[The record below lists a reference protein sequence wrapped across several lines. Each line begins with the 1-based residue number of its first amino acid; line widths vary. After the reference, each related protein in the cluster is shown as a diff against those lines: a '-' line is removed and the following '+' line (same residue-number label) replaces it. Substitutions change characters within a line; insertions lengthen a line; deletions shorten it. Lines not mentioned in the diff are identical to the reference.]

1 MSYSLVIDFQQYLK
15 IYREIQAQFPGRLVP
30 DPYLFDK
37 NISNSANLSNIALH
51 FFDINATAAYVCAL
65 RPLVVEVVSRIASN
79 DAIERAYLNR
89 RNKSVSVAGSAALS
103 SLSKIGTSCPET
115 LTIIEYYLQKN
126 QFFSMIDIETIDQ
139 HELQSILLSFYRLL
153 TAHRDKF
160 HRYVD
165 SALLHSIISSERSS
179 SVNKLLAI
187 KILAI
192 HLFLSEKVA
201 AEMIHNHIGR
211 GPFLGVYEGVDQ
223 IDYEFV
229 ALYEA
234 QRLADMLKYPSLKPA
249 RAENKYTVKFVQ
261 QDFSAGATIVADV
274 VIPNICGLMRGR
286 TEEVARS
293 EFVPLPKSL
302 ASMNQLAQCIQ
313 RSEPVLLVGRSGTG
327 KTFLINE
334 VARML
339 QLDTMV
345 KIHLNQQTD
354 SKLLLG
360 TYSSGAKPGTFEWKN
375 GVLTTAVKEG
385 RWVLVEDIDKAPNE
399 VLSILLSL
407 LEKRELTIPS
417 RGEVIKAAN
426 GFQLISSLRV
436 AGDLRKI
443 TLHDMIGL
451 RLWNVVELEELDTKE
466 LRTIL
471 DTKFPLLANFTAMF
485 IKCFQSVRELYDS
498 RKFLSMNRGAQPRA
512 LTIRDL
518 MKLCRRCT
526 RILEDRHV
534 DSASLLP
541 EEVFDLIFQETVDCF
556 TSSIVERSPIEA
568 VVQAVAV
575 CLEVPTSRAT
585 VHLNKHVPSFE
596 EYLDAVSVGRAH
608 LRKKTALGLKPA
620 RKSTAFARTNHCLR
634 LMEKIG
640 VGVAL
645 CEPLLLVGETGTG
658 KTTIVQEMAR
668 LLNKKL
674 TVINVSQQTEVGDL
688 LGGFKPVTTKSL
700 AIPLQE
706 DFEELFRRSFSV
718 KKNEQFLK
726 LLAKMFN
733 RAQWKGVVRLWREAF
748 KMAETLFAKQDD
760 ELAKKRK
767 LNDTDKAAL
776 MAEWRALYERVREFE
791 KQASSADKSLV
802 FKFVEGS
809 LVHAVRSGD
818 WVLLDEMNLAAP
830 ETLDSVAEL
839 LNEETAQRNLLLSEK
854 GDVESVK
861 AHPDFRIFGCMNPAT
876 DVGKKDLPEGIRS
889 RFTEIYV
896 HSPDQDIADLL
907 MIIDSYIGRY
917 ALADEWVGNDVA
929 ELYLAAKRLADTN
942 QIVDGSNQKPH
953 FSVRTLTR
961 TLQYVRDIVAIY
973 GLRRSLYEGFCM
985 AFLTLLDAESE
996 AKLRPLIEKHT
1007 IQRLKNARSVLAQV
1021 PADPSS
1027 DTQRYVQFKHYWMRR
1042 GPHEPEQQPHYIMTP
1057 FVEKNL
1063 MNLVRASSGRFPVLI
1078 QGPTSAG
1085 KTSMIS
1091 YLAKIT
1097 GHTFVRINNHEHTD
1111 LQEYLGTYVSDD
1123 TGKLVFREGV
1133 LVDALRKGHWIVLD
1147 ELNLAPTDVLEAL
1160 NRLLDDNR
1168 ELFIPETQEVVR
1180 PHPDFMLFAT
1190 QNPPGLYGGRKV
1202 LSKAFRNRFL
1212 ELHFD
1217 DIPQD
1222 ELEIILRERCQIA
1235 PSYAHKIVEVYK
1247 ELSVQRQS
1255 TRLFEKKNSF
1265 ATLRD
1270 LFRWALRDAVG
1281 YEQLAA
1287 NGYMLLAER
1296 VRRPEE
1302 KEVVKTAIERV
1313 MRVKLDMDA
1322 HYAQLEQQELAPL
1335 LQRPGPVVW
1344 TKAMRRLAVLVAT
1357 SIKYKEPL
1365 LLVGET
1371 GCGKTTVCQLVA
1383 EFYGKELVVVNAH
1396 QNTETGD
1403 LLGSQR
1409 PIRNRQRLK
1418 ENLEAGLRSVLA
1430 AHGATYEGLE
1440 PAMDVYNDLRR
1451 QGTLSDQEITTI
1463 EKLQAASR
1471 VLFEW
1476 FDGPLV
1482 TAMKNG
1488 SFFLLDEIS
1497 LADDSVLERLNSVL
1511 EPERSLLLAEK
1522 GSEDAAVVADENFQF
1537 FATMNPGGDYG
1548 KKELSPALRNRFTEI
1563 WVPSMESFDDVRQI
1577 VESQL
1582 APGNRRLADAVVRF
1596 SEWYG
1601 LRLGNGSATSGV
1613 ISLRDILAW
1622 VTFINSATANGTAP
1636 PAALLHGACMVF
1648 IDGLG
1653 TNNTAFL
1660 ADNEARLRQTKLE
1673 FVQKLAE
1680 FSGLYLQPLYTAPCE
1695 VHVTEHHVI
1704 CGEFRVSR
1712 VSATEDSNFNLTAPT
1727 TAANAMRV
1735 VRAMQI
1741 HKPILL
1747 EGSPG
1752 VGKTSLVSALA
1763 AAVGKSLTR
1772 INLSEQTD
1780 LIDLFGSDSPVED
1793 GEAGE
1798 FRWRDSPFLRAMKR
1812 GDWVLLDEMNLA
1824 SQSVL
1829 EGLNACLDH
1838 RGEAYIPELDRSF
1851 RSHLEFMV
1859 FAAQNPQHQGGGRKG
1874 LPKSFV
1880 NRFSVVYVEMLTEV
1894 DLKMIARHLY
1904 PELDHNVSDK
1914 LVEFVS
1920 LLEKEVVL
1928 HRKWGAVGGPWEFNL
1943 RDTLRWLSLMS
1954 SQSLLESP
1962 TPGDFFEMVVQ
1973 HRFRTAA
1980 DRARAQELYEQV
1992 FGARASTA
2000 PYYQLTVDH
2009 VQCQAELVSRNRLN
2023 QYLADDKLSPLQ
2035 CNFTALETLLR
2046 CVKKQWPLILVGP
2059 TNAGK
2064 TELIRFAAGVVGTRL
2079 YEFSMNNDI
2088 DSMDILGGFEQDDL
2102 SREIAE
2108 FAQDLQAYLM
2118 EAAAY
2123 NFLSS
2128 SGDTA
2133 VLQHTLRF
2141 IDYLA
2146 THEISKAQ
2154 FSQLQQ
2160 HFVVLQQSVASD
2172 MFQQLEARY
2181 RVLCEKLGQ
2190 GDKIKFRW
2198 FDSLLV
2204 QAVEKGHWLVL
2215 DNANLCSPSVLDRLN
2230 SLLEM
2235 DGSLVINECTDADGN
2250 PRHLRPHPGFRLF
2263 LTADPRYGELSRAMR
2278 NRGIEIYLEQMEQRA
2293 TRFDRRLLARDS
2305 VSAHVSSYD
2314 AAVAPLAVL
2323 ADVLSISGEHL
2334 ADVAAAALP
2343 MWSHAKV
2350 SALAANAARLP
2361 NFGHIRA
2368 ALEQITGRL
2377 DFYRSLQLRPQI
2389 SELYEAAQTNKP
2401 IKVAVAAQS
2410 LNPVLNAY
2418 ILNGLAK
2425 QRPQLDSPEAIYFF
2439 HVVGMLYSAQEFL
2452 KKLHVRAENAKVTE
2466 LTYLERSAAQAA
2478 GRTLKNVPRLNVYGL
2493 VLEIADFVLSELKQ
2507 ADCRWTFSG
2516 QFRSLFKLMFIW
2528 QGIVDCSTVQH
2539 ETKLRIYQEKILAW
2553 LDNYTGNG
2561 EPLRAVA
2568 QSFAKQL
2575 ELRQGHSMALIWEKC
2590 KAVYPATAESWKK
2603 YHLVIDATAEFD
2615 QVCME
2620 QYSENFE
2627 VVANLRQTFVT
2638 MLEQSVA
2645 GGSVDYLAEIME
2657 KIAAL
2662 KQISTSFLNPRK
2674 HHYSALFDLMLNF
2687 IDLARCSANQPL
2699 AMSAENLKLALL
2711 AARPTL
2717 SLTKWNQST
2726 FKPYPRILDNLWTGD
2741 SQSKLSGLLGQQLV
2755 EQLVSAGQNMKQLS
2769 GAAIDE
2775 ALADSKFLLQ
2785 TVVKNST
2792 ALNSPLENLRQLLV
2806 HWVLHICAAH
2816 TGKTTEFAELNDS
2829 VSAQSI
2835 AGYQTTLRDMPFF
2848 ADMFAHFFAPVL
2860 LVRATRRDLGRAW
2873 VLFACGMLHLFVPS
2887 QANDPA
2893 VADHVIYDDYVRLQR
2908 LVTGI
2913 RNSWVAYCSVAFGDR
2928 AVHVENLLPIVDE
2941 APPAAP
2947 KVYRSGEPIEA
2958 LFQEWTIFLDSAVK
2972 NRTVGSLMEA
2982 ADATMAKS
2990 TLEVQNLHRNS
3001 TQFFL
3006 RLRQN
3011 FSEFAD
3017 LNDVLAGFVYALR
3030 LGLDLLGETEP
3041 CDSKLWPVDPSVLGN
3056 ADKLAQTLGQ
3066 TNKLVKSQSIDA
3078 VDAEKLLVF
3087 GVKALHFQRQ
3097 CTADTDELLQTALMT
3112 AYYRWSMRRLKLEEQ
3127 ESKQHG
3133 VFQYEDASVDAEKE
3147 FAQLFPD
3154 AEIEV
3159 AGGAQKTGW
3168 EEVYA
3173 ELSSAFCSYHL
3184 DRPLGLQQ
3192 LVLEGATVV
3201 DSVGQLFARESCA
3214 VNTPSL
3220 LASSILQVA
3229 CAMDTFATNEN
3240 RTLDF
3245 YRDFSPHETRRSGQ
3259 LVLALQGHVRELLE
3273 QWPEHATLQQLF
3285 RICEEYLSYRA
3296 DTPLFRLLA
3305 KIEQIYTF
3313 VNEWEKYAHSGVSLQ
3328 RHFQN
3333 LADLVVSWRRLELSS
3348 WKEILANE
3356 ERAIETSMGKWW
3368 FHLFESVVVPEKQD
3382 VAQLVSAVNV
3392 FISRA
3397 TRGDMKHRFRL
3408 VQAFAE
3414 HVKSQQELYDALY
3427 NVLDFFQPFLVAVEN
3442 TVTEEKKVLEKQVKE
3457 VILLASWKD
3466 VNVDA
3471 LKQSSRKSH
3480 QSLYKLVR
3488 RYRDVLNGTVDDM
3501 IQSGL
3506 KAPVTQLLPKNIGTC
3521 LVELGDMPPTDIAMF
3536 RNIRTIHRNMETYLG
3551 ELAAESVAPFYEF
3564 CHEIIQAA
3572 EKLRA
3577 ETPKT
3582 LTDENKKQVAA
3593 LKQEKRK
3600 LLSDTLKEL
3609 RRSGLKLQTNT
3620 KTQAL
3625 LASTTA
3631 VLANART
3638 FRHTALEGCD
3648 VYFFRVLELLPRLR
3662 AAVAN
3667 CHAEVPVTDAQKA
3680 LAATENVLVS
3690 LVATRH
3696 KIGDVCAARDAVE
3709 KALRTLRPAT
3719 TDKIIGVDPYATQV
3733 VAMVTKLP
3741 EVVAMATKVSEVA
3754 AGLEAGPVLKVED
3767 LQLVLENRLLTQSDW
3782 DKVNVARRGL
3792 DSLRTQLAAWKQTHP
3807 ALAFIADTVLDWLD
3821 ASVSLEQLSLVDH
3834 DANVSAAGSELF
3846 GSVLVSIQKIRQLQ
3860 AEGSDDDADN
3870 WFVES
3875 QHRLAKMMGLLY
3887 GDVLKERVGKFV
3899 RLLEQLHYDD
3909 DVDGSVRGLLC
3920 YVVPVL
3926 EHYFNATSIVLRK
3939 AQANYVGVS
3948 RGLFELCTL
3957 LLSVATD
3964 GFCSPEGASDEESG
3978 PAESGTGLG
3987 DGDGAMNHS
3996 KDVEEDEN
4004 LDDLV
4009 GGKQEQEDK
4018 DEEADNDDAVD
4029 VEGDMQGDLEEMD
4042 AQNGD
4047 DEDEGE
4053 NSQESADE
4061 EVGDVDDLDP
4071 NAVDEKMWDEEA
4083 SSEKEKEKDDLKGQ
4097 AGEDMEAVDEEKQ
4110 GDGDGEQEKAEE
4122 ASDGEQEDVGEQEDE
4137 VRDGDDAEMQAE
4149 QGEALELPEDLN
4161 LDGEEE
4167 SEQEEA
4173 DDMEID
4179 EAEENEGA
4187 EEEGEEEKEEEK
4199 EEKEKE
4205 EDTEEEA
4212 DGAEEAGDEG
4222 ELAEEEAEEA
4232 AEGDAEEGDAEEGEA
4247 EEGEA
4252 EEGPGEESEELK
4264 TEPAAEADAA
4274 DAAEGGADSAP
4285 DAVRDADSA
4294 AVADDGAQAE
4304 GASASAETEQDNVG
4318 ASGAAQAQDAQE
4330 QTDRSRESA
4339 ASTLKQLG
4347 DSLKE
4352 FYRRHQEIL
4361 EADEDAAEQTGEKP
4375 DEFQHLDGENAQSD
4389 TQAVGAAAQEQ
4400 AMKMDDEMEIE
4411 EPEQEPKQEPEQKQ
4425 EPEAA
4430 EGGDAGDVEGV
4441 EGVAD
4446 AVVTDRARD
4455 IKQERAPGLQTDDE
4469 MDEDLD
4475 EIDAA
4480 IDAATPRTTAMRPLE
4495 EASLLWQRAD
4505 EATREFTAGL
4515 CEQLRLILE
4524 PTVATKLKGDY
4535 KTGKRLNMKKI
4546 IPYIASQFRKDKIW
4560 MRRNKPSKRQYQIMI
4575 AVDDSKSM
4583 AESKAVEIA
4592 FQSIALV
4599 SKALTQLESG
4609 QLSVVKF
4616 GESTDVVH
4624 PFDAQF
4630 TADSGTKVFQQFT
4643 FEQTR
4648 TDVRRLVVT
4657 SLELFAATR
4666 PASENLWQLEIVLS
4680 DGVCEDHD
4688 TIRRLVR
4695 RARENHIMLVFVV
4708 IDGIANTESI
4718 LQMSQAKY
4726 VPDASGELKLQ
4737 VDKYLDTFPFEYY
4750 VVVSEIEELPEMLA
4764 SILRQFFAETGER

>member
-1 MSYSLVIDFQQYLK
+1 MSYSLVIDFQQYFR
-15 IYREIQAQFPGRLVP
+15 IYREIQAQFPGRLVH
-30 DPYLFDK
+30 DPYLYDK

-51 FFDINATAAYVCAL
+51 FLDNNAIAAYICAL
-65 RPLVVEVVSRIASN
+65 RPLVVEAASRIASN
-79 DAIERAYLNR
+79 DEIESAYLR
-89 RNKSVSVAGSAALS
+89 HSNKVVSVAGSVALS
-103 SLSKIGTSCPET
+103 SLAKIGASCPET
-115 LTIIEYYLQKN
+115 LTIVEYYLQKKH
-126 QFFSMIDIETIDQ
+126 FFSMINPETIDQ
-139 HELQSILLSFYRLL
+139 HELQSILLAFYRLL
-153 TAHRDKF
+153 TADREKF

-165 SALLHSIISSERSS
+165 SALLHSAINSGKTSA
-179 SVNKLLAI
+179 VNKLLAV
-187 KILAI
+187 KTLTI

-201 AEMIHNHIGR
+201 VEMIRNHIGA
-211 GPFLGVYEGVDQ
+211 GPYLGVYEGVDQ
-223 IDYEFV
+223 MDYDFV

-234 QRLADMLKYPSLKPA
+234 QRLADLLKYPFLQPA

-261 QDFSAGATIVADV
+261 QDFSVGATIVADV
-274 VIPNICGLMRGR
+274 VIPNIGGLVRGS
-286 TEEVARS
+286 TEPVPNS

-302 ASMNQLAQCIQ
+302 ASMNQLAQSIQ

-334 VARML
+334 VAKQL

-436 AGDLRKI
+436 AGDLRKV
-443 TLHDMIGL
+443 TLPDMIGL

-471 DTKFPLLANFTAMF
+471 DTRFPLLANFTAMF
-485 IKCFQSVRELYDS
+485 IRCFQDVRELYDS

-526 RILEDRHV
+526 RILADRHV

-556 TSSIVERSPIEA
+556 TSSIVERGPIEA

-585 VHLNKHVPSFE
+585 VHLNKHVPLFE
-596 EYLDAVSVGRAH
+596 EYPDSVSVGRAH

-620 RKSTAFARTNHCLR
+620 RKSAAFARTNHCLR

-700 AIPLQE
+700 AIPLEE

-726 LLAKMFN
+726 LLAKLFN
-733 RAQWKGVVRLWREAF
+733 KAQWKGVVRLWREAF

-942 QIVDGSNQKPH
+942 EIVDGSNQKPH

-1007 IQRLKNARSVLAQV
+1007 VQRLKNARSVLAQV

-1190 QNPPGLYGGRKV
+1190 QNPPGLYAGRKV

-1235 PSYAHKIVEVYK
+1235 PSYARKIVEVYK

-1296 VRRPEE
+1296 VRRAEE
-1302 KEVVKTAIERV
+1302 KEVVKTAIEKV
-1313 MRVKLDMDA
+1313 MRVKLDVDGY
-1322 HYAQLEQQELAPL
+1322 YAQLEQQDLAPL

-1409 PIRNRQRLK
+1409 PVRNRQKLK
-1418 ENLEAGLRSVLA
+1418 DNLETALRSVLA
-1430 AHGATYEGLE
+1430 AHGAAYDGLD
-1440 PAMDVYNDLRR
+1440 PAVDVYNNLRR
-1451 QGTLSDQEITTI
+1451 QGALSDAEIDTV
-1463 EKLQAASR
+1463 EQLLAASR

-1488 SFFLLDEIS
+1488 CFFLLDEIS

-1522 GSEDAAVVADENFQF
+1522 GSEDAAVVAHKNFQF

-1582 APGNRRLADAVVRF
+1582 VPRNRHLADAVVRF
-1596 SEWYG
+1596 AEWYG
-1601 LRLGNGSATSGV
+1601 LRLGNGSATNGV

-1622 VTFINSATANGTAP
+1622 VTFINSATDNGTAP
-1636 PAALLHGACMVF
+1636 AAALLHGACMVF

-1653 TNNTAFL
+1653 TNSTAFL
-1660 ADNEARLRQTKLE
+1660 ADNEERLRQTKLE

-1680 FSGLYLQPLYTAPCE
+1680 FSGADLQPLYTAPCE
-1695 VHVTEHHVI
+1695 VHVTESHVI

-1712 VSATEDSNFNLTAPT
+1712 ASAVQDSHFNLAAPT

-1780 LIDLFGSDSPVED
+1780 LIDLFGSDSPVDD

-1798 FRWRDSPFLRAMKR
+1798 FRWRDAPFLRAMKR

-1851 RSHLEFMV
+1851 RSHPDFLV

-1880 NRFSVVYVEMLTEV
+1880 NRFSVVYVDMLTEV

-1904 PELDHNVSDK
+1904 PQLDHDVCDK
-1914 LVEFVS
+1914 LVDFVS

-1954 SQSLLESP
+1954 SPSLLESP
-1962 TPGDFFEMVVQ
+1962 SPGDFFEMVVQ
-1973 HRFRTAA
+1973 HRFRTSA

-1992 FGARASTA
+1992 FGARAPSA
-2000 PYYQLTVDH
+2000 PYYQMTLDY
-2009 VQCQAELVSRNRLN
+2009 VQCQAELVPRNRLN

-2035 CNFTALETLLR
+2035 CNYTALETLLR

-2059 TNAGK
+2059 SNAGK

-2088 DSMDILGGFEQDDL
+2088 DSMDILGGYEQDDL

-2108 FAQDLQAYLM
+2108 FAQDLQTYLM

-2123 NFLSS
+2123 NLLSNT
-2128 SGDTA
+2128 GDAA

-2154 FSQLQQ
+2154 FGQLQQ
-2160 HFVVLQQSVASD
+2160 HFAVLQNSVASD
-2172 MFQQLEARY
+2172 KFQQLEARY
-2181 RVLCEKLGQ
+2181 TALCEKLSQ

-2278 NRGIEIYLEQMEQRA
+2278 NRGIEIYLDQIEQRA
-2293 TRFDRRLLARDS
+2293 TRFDRRLLARES
-2305 VSAHVSSYD
+2305 VSAHVRSYD

-2323 ADVLSISGEHL
+2323 ADALSMPGEHL

-2343 MWSHAKV
+2343 MWSHARV
-2350 SALAANAARLP
+2350 SALVASAAKLP
-2361 NFGHIRA
+2361 NFEYICA
-2368 ALEQITGRL
+2368 ALEQIAGRL
-2377 DFYRSLQLRPQI
+2377 ELYNSLQLPPQI
-2389 SELYEAAQTNKP
+2389 SELYDAAQTNKP
-2401 IKVAVAAQS
+2401 IKVAVSTQS
-2410 LNPVLNAY
+2410 LHPLLNTY
-2418 ILNGLAK
+2418 LLNGLAQ
-2425 QRPQLDSPEAIYFF
+2425 QRPQLDSSETVYFF
-2439 HVVGMLYSAQEFL
+2439 HVVGMLYKAQLFL
-2452 KKLHVRAENAKVTE
+2452 KKLHARAENAKVTE
-2466 LTYLERSAAQAA
+2466 LTYLERSAAHAS
-2478 GRTLKNVPRLNVYGL
+2478 GRTLKNVPRLDVYGL
-2493 VLEIADFVLSELKQ
+2493 VLGIAEFVLSELKRT
-2507 ADCRWTFSG
+2507 DCRWTVAG
-2516 QFRSLFKLMFIW
+2516 QFRALFKLMFVW

-2553 LDNYTGNG
+2553 LDQYTGNG

-2568 QSFAKQL
+2568 ESFAKQL
-2575 ELRQGHSMALIWEKC
+2575 ELHQGHSMALIWEKS
-2590 KAVYPATAESWKK
+2590 KAVYPATAESWQR
-2603 YHLVIDATAEFD
+2603 YQLLVDAAAEFD

-2620 QYSENFE
+2620 LYSENFE

-2638 MLEQSVA
+2638 VLAQCVA
-2645 GGSVDYLAEIME
+2645 GGSVDYLDEITA

-2662 KQISTSFLNPRK
+2662 KQISSSFLNARK
-2674 HHYSALFDLMLNF
+2674 HPYSAMFDLVLNF
-2687 IDLARCSANQPL
+2687 VDLACCSGDHPL

-2717 SLTKWNQST
+2717 SLTKWSQST
-2726 FKPYPRILDNLWTGD
+2726 FKPYPRILDNLWAGD
-2741 SQSKLSGLLGQQLV
+2741 SQPKISGLLGQQLV
-2755 EQLVSAGQNMKQLS
+2755 EQLVNAAQNMKQLS

-2785 TVVKNST
+2785 TVVKNSM
-2792 ALNSPLENLRQLLV
+2792 ALDSPLENLRRLLV
-2806 HWVLHICAAH
+2806 HWVLHICAIH
-2816 TGKTTEFAELNDS
+2816 TGNTTELAQLRHS

-2835 AGYQTTLRDMPFF
+2835 ASYQTTLRDMPFF
-2848 ADMFAHFFAPVL
+2848 ADVFAHFFAPVL
-2860 LVRATRRDLGRAW
+2860 LARATRKHLGRAW
-2873 VLFACGMLHLFVPS
+2873 VLFACGMLLLFVPN

-2893 VADHVIYDDYVRLQR
+2893 VADHVIYDDYVRLQG
-2908 LVTGI
+2908 LVADI
-2913 RNSWVAYCSVAFGDR
+2913 RRSWAAYCGVAFGER
-2928 AVHVENLLPIVDE
+2928 AVHVEELLPVVDE
-2941 APPAAP
+2941 AAPVAP

-2972 NRTVGSLMEA
+2972 NRTVGSLVEA
-2982 ADATMAKS
+2982 AEATMAKS
-2990 TLEVQNLHRNS
+2990 ALEVQNLHRNS

-3011 FSEFAD
+3011 FTEFAD

-3030 LGLDLLGETEP
+3030 LGLDLLDEGKP
-3041 CDSKLWPVDPSVLGN
+3041 CDSKFWPVDPSVLGN
-3056 ADKLAQTLGQ
+3056 ADKLAQTLAQ
-3066 TNKLVKSQSIDA
+3066 TNKLVKAQSIDA
-3078 VDAEKLLVF
+3078 VDAEKLIVF
-3087 GVKALHFQRQ
+3087 EVQALHFQRQ
-3097 CTADTDELLQTALMT
+3097 YAANTDELLHAALMT

-3133 VFQYEDASVDAEKE
+3133 VFQYDDASVDAEKE

-3154 AEIEV
+3154 AEIDV
-3159 AGGAQKTGW
+3159 SGGAQKTGW
-3168 EEVYA
+3168 DELYA
-3173 ELSSAFCSYHL
+3173 ELSAAFCSYHL
-3184 DRPLGLQQ
+3184 DSPLGLQQ
-3192 LVLEGATVV
+3192 LVLQGAAVV
-3201 DSVGQLFARESCA
+3201 DSVGQLVARESCA
-3214 VNTPSL
+3214 ANTPSL
-3220 LASSILQVA
+3220 VASSVLQLA
-3229 CAMDTFATNEN
+3229 RAMDTFATNDN

-3259 LVLALQGHVRELLE
+3259 LVLALQGHVSELLQ
-3273 QWPEHATLQQLF
+3273 QWPEHATLQQLL
-3285 RICEEYLSYRA
+3285 RICEEYLAYRA

-3356 ERAIETSMGKWW
+3356 ERAVETGMGKWW
-3368 FHLFESVVVPEKQD
+3368 FHLFESVVVPENQD
-3382 VAQLVSAVNV
+3382 VAQLVGAVNV

-3408 VQAFAE
+3408 VRAFAE
-3414 HVKSQQELYDALY
+3414 HVKAQQELYDALY
-3427 NVLDFFQPFLVAVEN
+3427 NVLDFFQPFLAAVEE
-3442 TVTEEKKVLEKQVKE
+3442 TVAAEKKVLEKQVKE

-3466 VNVDA
+3466 INVDA

-3488 RYRDVLNGTVDDM
+3488 RYRDVLNGTVEGM
-3501 IQSGL
+3501 IESGL
-3506 KAPVTQLLPKNIGTC
+3506 KTPVAHFLPNTIGTC
-3521 LVELGDMPPTDIAMF
+3521 PVALGDVPATDIAMF
-3536 RNIRTIHRNMETYLG
+3536 KNIRTVHRNMETYLG
-3551 ELAAESVAPFYEF
+3551 ELAAEPVAPFYEF
-3564 CHEIIQAA
+3564 CHEIVQAA

-3620 KTQAL
+3620 KTQTL

-3680 LAATENVLVS
+3680 LAAAENVLVS

-3696 KIGDVCAARDAVE
+3696 KIGEVCAARDAVQE
-3709 KALRTLRPAT
+3709 ALRTLRPAT
-3719 TDKIIGVDPYATQV
+3719 TEKIVGVDPHATHV
-3733 VAMVTKLP
+3733 VATVQKLP

-3754 AGLEAGPVLKVED
+3754 AGLGVGSVLKVED
-3767 LQLVLENRLLTQSDW
+3767 VQLVLENRLLTQSDW
-3782 DKVNVARRGL
+3782 ARLNAARRGL
-3792 DSLRTQLAAWKQTHP
+3792 DTLRTELGAWKQKHP
-3807 ALAFIADTVLDWLD
+3807 ALAFVADTVLDWLD
-3821 ASVSLEQLSLVDH
+3821 ASVSVEQLSLVEH
-3834 DANVSAAGSELF
+3834 DANVAAAGSELF

-3860 AEGSDDDADN
+3860 AAKLEEDADN
-3870 WFVES
+3870 WFVDS
-3875 QHRLAKMMGLLY
+3875 QRRLAKLMGLLY
-3887 GDVLKERVGKFV
+3887 GDVLKERVGNFV
-3899 RLLEQLHYDD
+3899 QLLEQLHYDA
-3909 DVDGSVRGLLC
+3909 DVDGAVRALLC
-3920 YVVPVL
+3920 YMVPVL
-3926 EHYFNATSIVLRK
+3926 EHYFNAASIVLCK

-3957 LLSVATD
+3957 LLSVAAD
-3964 GFCSPEGASDEESG
+3964 GFCSPEGASNEEAG

-3987 DGDGAMNHS
+3987 DGDGATNHS

-4004 LDDLV
+4004 LDDLA
-4009 GGKQEQEDK
+4009 GGKEEK
-4018 DEEADNDDAVD
+4018 DEKDGEEDNDDAVD

-4042 AQNGD
+4042 AQDG
-4047 DEDEGE
+4047 EDEEDGE
-4053 NSQESADE
+4053 NGEESADE

-4083 SSEKEKEKDDLKGQ
+4083 SGEKEKEQDDVKGQ
-4097 AGEDMEAVDEEKQ
+4097 TGEDMEAVDEEKE
-4110 GDGDGEQEKAEE
+4110 GDGEGEQEKAEE
-4122 ASDGEQEDVGEQEDE
+4122 ASDGEEEDVGEQEDE
-4137 VRDGDDAEMQAE
+4137 VREGDDAEMDAE

-4161 LDGEEE
+4161 LDGEDSEDEE
-4167 SEQEEA
+4167 GDDGV
-4173 DDMEID
+4173 DDMDIG
-4179 EAEENEGA
+4179 EENEG
-4187 EEEGEEEKEEEK
+4187 EENEGGENEGEKSGEEEAK
-4199 EEKEKE
+4199 
-4205 EDTEEEA
+4205 
-4212 DGAEEAGDEG
+4212 
-4222 ELAEEEAEEA
+4222 EEAEEG
-4232 AEGDAEEGDAEEGEA
+4232 EGEEA

-4252 EEGPGEESEELK
+4252 EAEEAEEAEAENEEEPAEEKQEGADGSDEEMAEELK
-4264 TEPAAEADAA
+4264 PETAPETDAA

-4294 AVADDGAQAE
+4294 AAADDGAQAE

-4361 EADEDAAEQTGEKP
+4361 EADVDAAEQTGTNP

-4389 TQAVGAAAQEQ
+4389 TQAVGAAAQDQ

-4411 EPEQEPKQEPEQKQ
+4411 EPEQAPEQEQ
-4425 EPEAA
+4425 EQEQGAA
-4430 EGGDAGDVEGV
+4430 DGGDAGDAERVEG
-4441 EGVAD
+4441 GAD
-4446 AVVTDRARD
+4446 AAPTERAPD
-4455 IKQERAPGLQTDDE
+4455 IKQERVPGLLADDE
-4469 MDEDLD
+4469 MDEDAD
-4475 EIDAA
+4475 EAA
-4480 IDAATPRTTAMRPLE
+4480 APIDAATPRTTSLRPVE
-4495 EASLLWQRAD
+4495 EAVALWQRAD

-4524 PTVATKLKGDY
+4524 PTVATKLRGDY

-4560 MRRNKPSKRQYQIMI
+4560 MRRTKPSKRQYQIMI

-4599 SKALTQLESG
+4599 SKALTQLEAG

-4630 TADSGTKVFQQFT
+4630 TADSGTRVFQNFT

-4648 TDVRRLVVT
+4648 TDVRRLVAA
-4657 SLELFAATR
+4657 SLELFAATK

-4688 TIRRLVR
+4688 TVRRLVR

-4726 VPDASGELKLQ
+4726 VLDASGELKLQ